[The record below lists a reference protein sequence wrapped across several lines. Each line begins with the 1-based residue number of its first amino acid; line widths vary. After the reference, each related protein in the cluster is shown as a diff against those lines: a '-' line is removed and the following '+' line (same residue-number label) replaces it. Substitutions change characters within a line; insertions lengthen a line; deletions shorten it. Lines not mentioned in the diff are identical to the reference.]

1 MEYQSKLSALKSAS
15 IQHRPQLGALR
26 AHHSSDMRDTHE
38 SPSRAHG
45 RLHVQATHAHERQS
59 AQERQ

>member
-15 IQHRPQLGALR
+15 IQHRSELGALHP
-26 AHHSSDMRDTHE
+26 HHSSNMRDTHQ
-38 SPSRAHG
+38 SSSRAHG
-45 RLHVQATHAHERQS
+45 RLHVQATLAHERQS